1 MVSYDVCGLFTNI
14 PLKETID
21 LAVDIIFDNNQSM
34 NITKPQLRKL
44 FVFATSQTHFLFI
57 NEVYDQTDGVAMG
70 SPLGLAL
77 ANLFMGYHEN
87 KWLNSEESSTVLF
100 YKRYVD
106 DIFCLFKCETDAE
119 RFLSFLNRQHPNIKF
134 TIEKEKNKKVPFL
147 DILNDSSSNKL
158 VTSVYRKP
166 TYTGLLTNYN
176 SFTSPNYK
184 KGLIKTLI
192 DRTFRI
198 NSTWSG
204 FHYDILNLKSVLQK
218 NEFPLKLIDKS
229 ISKYLSNNVF
239 KQKEN
244 EQMPL
249 LESSK
254 KRFYKLPHIGNFS
267 IQTKKKLNNIV
278 LKYCKPNTNIELALS
293 SYKISSLFSMKD
305 RVPFDLRSYVVY
317 KFVCGSCKADYIG
330 RTKRHL
336 STRIKEHLE
345 TDKKSHVYKHLN
357 ESQRCKALSNND
369 CFSILDYATTQY
381 SSSIKEGMHIGWQK
395 PVLNKHVDFLAC
407 SICV

>member
-1 MVSYDVCGLFTNI
+1 MLELELDIRIRYDVCSLFTNI

-21 LAVDIIFDNNQSM
+21 LPVDIIFDNNRSM

-44 FVFATSQTHFLFI
+44 FVFATSQTHFLFN

-70 SPLGLAL
+70 SPLGPAL

-134 TIEKEKNKKVPFL
+134 TIEKEKNKQLPFL

-192 DRTFRI
+192 DRTFCI

-229 ISKYLSNNVF
+229 ISKYFSNNVF
-239 KQKEN
+239 KRKEN

-249 LESSK
+249 LES
-254 KRFYKLPHIGNFS
+254 
-267 IQTKKKLNNIV
+267 
-278 LKYCKPNTNIELALS
+278 
-293 SYKISSLFSMKD
+293 
-305 RVPFDLRSYVVY
+305 
-317 KFVCGSCKADYIG
+317 
-330 RTKRHL
+330 
-336 STRIKEHLE
+336 
-345 TDKKSHVYKHLN
+345 
-357 ESQRCKALSNND
+357 
-369 CFSILDYATTQY
+369 
-381 SSSIKEGMHIGWQK
+381 
-395 PVLNKHVDFLAC
+395 
-407 SICV
+407 